1 MKISSNGRMCSF
13 CGRDD
18 ANGTQF
24 SGELGALICGECV
37 ERYHNILAA
46 PAPPTSTVTADPW
59 QDVSTEQLLATLP
72 LISRSSAQTSD
83 FLITSVGVL
92 RSRKASWAKIGRS
105 LGVSRQAAWERFHRN
120 YEEAPAPVEVLAAES
135 VEQAEPVE

>member
-1 MKISSNGRMCSF
+1 MCSF
-13 CGRDD
+13 CGRED
-18 ANGTQF
+18 AHGTQF
-24 SGELGALICGECV
+24 SGDLGALICSECV
-37 ERYHNILAA
+37 ERYHRILTG
-46 PAPPTSTVTADPW
+46 PSVDVSTVTADPW

-120 YEEAPAPVEVLAAES
+120 YDEAPAPVE
-135 VEQAEPVE
+135 

>member
-24 SGELGALICGECV
+24 SGELGALICGDCV
-37 ERYHNILAA
+37 ERYHHILASPSA
-46 PAPPTSTVTADPW
+46 ATNTVTPDPW
-59 QDVSTEQLLATLP
+59 QSMSTEQLLATLP

-120 YEEAPAPVEVLAAES
+120 YEEAPEPVAVEPVAP
-135 VEQAEPVE
+135 AEPVQPVE

>member
-1 MKISSNGRMCSF
+1 MCSF
-13 CGRDD
+13 CGSDD
-18 ANGTQF
+18 SSETRF
-24 SGELGALICGECV
+24 SGDLGALICSDCV
-37 ERYHNILAA
+37 ERYHHILAT
-46 PAPPTSTVTADPW
+46 PPDAASTVVADPW
-59 QDVSTEQLLATLP
+59 RDVSTEQLLATLP

-120 YEEAPAPVEVLAAES
+120 FDEAPVSTE
-135 VEQAEPVE
+135 

>member
-1 MKISSNGRMCSF
+1 MKISSQGRMCSF
-13 CGRDD
+13 CGRED

-24 SGELGALICGECV
+24 SGELGALICSDCV
-37 ERYHNILAA
+37 ERYHRILASPPV
-46 PAPPTSTVTADPW
+46 PASTVAVDPW
-59 QDVSTEQLLATLP
+59 QSLSTEQLLASLP

-120 YEEAPAPVEVLAAES
+120 YEEAPAPVE
-135 VEQAEPVE
+135 

>member
-1 MKISSNGRMCSF
+1 MKISSTGRMCSF
-13 CGRDD
+13 CGRED

-24 SGELGALICGECV
+24 SGELGALICADCV
-37 ERYHNILAA
+37 DRYHRLLADP
-46 PAPPTSTVTADPW
+46 PAATSTVTADPW
-59 QDVSTEQLLATLP
+59 HSLSTEQLLATLP

-120 YEEAPAPVEVLAAES
+120 YEEEPSPVD
-135 VEQAEPVE
+135 

>member
-1 MKISSNGRMCSF
+1 MKISSEGRMCSF
-13 CGRDD
+13 CGSDD
-18 ANGTQF
+18 SSATQF
-24 SGELGALICGECV
+24 SGKLGALICGDCV
-37 ERYHNILAA
+37 QSYHHILTAPSDAA
-46 PAPPTSTVTADPW
+46 SAVVADPW

-120 YEEAPAPVEVLAAES
+120 YEEAPALVE
-135 VEQAEPVE
+135 

>member
-1 MKISSNGRMCSF
+1 MKISSTGRMCSF
-13 CGRDD
+13 CGRED

-37 ERYHNILAA
+37 ERYHQILSG
-46 PAPPTSTVTADPW
+46 PAGPVSTVTADPW

-120 YEEAPAPVEVLAAES
+120 YDEAPVPVE
-135 VEQAEPVE
+135 

>member
-1 MKISSNGRMCSF
+1 MKISSSGRMCSF
-13 CGRDD
+13 CGSDD
-18 ANGTQF
+18 SSGTQF
-24 SGELGALICGECV
+24 SGELGALICSDCV
-37 ERYHNILAA
+37 ERYHHILATPSEA
-46 PAPPTSTVTADPW
+46 ASTVVTDPW
-59 QDVSTEQLLATLP
+59 QDISTERLLATLP

-120 YEEAPAPVEVLAAES
+120 YEEAPAPVE
-135 VEQAEPVE
+135 

>member
-13 CGRDD
+13 CGRED

-24 SGELGALICGECV
+24 SGDLGALICGDCV
-37 ERYHNILAA
+37 DRYHHILNKPDAA
-46 PAPPTSTVTADPW
+46 ASPLSADPW
-59 QDVSTEQLLATLP
+59 QNMSTEQLLATLP

-120 YEEAPAPVEVLAAES
+120 YEEEAPV
-135 VEQAEPVE
+135 PVEAVEAVE